1 MRDQQAQTAREAEL
15 FEQIGRLQME
25 LAWLKKKL
33 TMSVEAKRDLLEPD
47 HPTLSLRRQCTLLG
61 LNRASYYYHPVATDP
76 LNLELMRRI
85 DEHYL
90 KTPFYG
96 WPRMTAVLRSQG
108 YAVNGKR
115 VRRLM
120 RQMGIQAVQLRKRP
134 ATSTPGH
141 RVYPYLLRDRVIDAP
156 NQVWCADITFVPLP
170 LGFVYL
176 VAIMDWFSRYV
187 LAWEVSNSLEGSFC
201 CAALDRAIRQGT
213 PTIFNTDQGSQ
224 FTAQAF
230 TTRLENAG
238 VQISMDGRGR
248 VFDNIFIERLWR
260 SVKYEHL
267 YLYEHDTVP
276 AVIAGLNRYFAFY
289 NTERPHQSLD
299 YQTPAVIHGNG

>member
-1 MRDQQAQTAREAEL
+1 VTPLGVRCQAAHQVSDCPCL
-15 FEQIGRLQME
+15 GVSQ
-25 LAWLKKKL
+25 KNL
-33 TMSVEAKRDLLEPD
+33 TLSTDAKRALLDPD
-47 HPTLSLRRQCTLLG
+47 HPDLSLRQQCALLG
-61 LNRASYYYHPVATDP
+61 LNRASYYYTPVPEDP
-76 LNLELMRRI
+76 LNLELMRKI
-85 DEHYL
+85 DEQYL

-96 WPRMTAVLRSQG
+96 WPRMTAALRAQG

-120 RQMGIQAVQLRKRP
+120 RQMGIQAVMLRKRP

-141 RVYPYLLRDRVIDAP
+141 RIYAYLLRDRLIDAP
-156 NQVWCADITFVPLP
+156 NQVWCADITYVPMP
-170 LGFVYL
+170 KGFLYL

-187 LAWEVSNSLEGSFC
+187 IAWKVSNSLEGSFC
-201 CAALDRAIRQGT
+201 GAALDQALQQGT

-230 TTRLENAG
+230 TTRLEAVG

-248 VFDNIFIERLWR
+248 VFDNICIERLWR

-267 YLYEHDTVP
+267 YLYDYETVP
-276 AVIAGLNRYFAFY
+276 AVIAGLNQYFAFY

-299 YQTPAVIHGNG
+299 YRTPAQVHTG

>member
-1 MRDQQAQTAREAEL
+1 
-15 FEQIGRLQME
+15 
-25 LAWLKKKL
+25 
-33 TMSVEAKRDLLEPD
+33 MSPDAKRALLEPD
-47 HPTLSLRRQCTLLG
+47 HPDLSLRQQCALLG
-61 LNRASYYYHPVATDP
+61 LNRATYYYTPTPEDP
-76 LNLELMRRI
+76 LNLELMRKI
-85 DEHYL
+85 DEQYL
-90 KTPFYG
+90 KTPLYG
-96 WPRMTAVLRSQG
+96 WPRMTAALCAQG

-120 RQMGIQAVQLRKRP
+120 RQMGIQAVMLRKRP
-134 ATSTPGH
+134 VTSTPGH

-156 NQVWCADITFVPLP
+156 NQVWCADITYVPMP
-170 LGFVYL
+170 KGFLYL

-187 LAWEVSNSLEGSFC
+187 IAWEVSNSLEGSFC
-201 CAALDRAIRQGT
+201 GTAVDRALRHGT

-230 TTRLENAG
+230 TTRLEAAS

-267 YLYEHDTVP
+267 YLYDYETATEV
-276 AVIAGLNRYFAFY
+276 VTGLGQYFRFY

-299 YQTPAVIHGNG
+299 YRTPAQLYAS